1 MTRSFSEIL
10 GSDVASKLAQPIEQA
25 RGLPSAAYTSQEFF
39 DLEQE
44 QLFPRTWQGVGFV
57 DDVPEPGD
65 AVPITVSGLP
75 LILVRDR
82 KNKVRCFHNVCR
94 HRATIVLQ
102 KPEKG
107 LSNLQCPYHAWT
119 WDLEGN
125 LKATPYFDGT
135 PNSENYSVDKD
146 KNGLVPVRC
155 DVWNKVVFINLEG
168 NADPLIDYL
177 APADKMLSHLDL
189 DSLQLAHRFT
199 WEFKGNW
206 KLVNENWE
214 VYHHVWV
221 HYGIFDRMSEEVD
234 FATGKP
240 YTLMT
245 SEGNV
250 LTLRGGEN
258 RPARKPPAA
267 LHHGTKSTSP
277 PEDEIQLPNI
287 PTKDGSN
294 GIFGATNAILP
305 NVTASLNNGGYA
317 PVVYIPI
324 APDRTLASMA
334 WYFAGDG
341 ATADKYAAA
350 REKRLNLWLGPTRAI
365 EDKGGIRSQDHKCFE
380 LQQAARY
387 SPIAND
393 VQFSPTWETNV
404 HYFENWVV
412 EQLA

>member
-1 MTRSFSEIL
+1 MTRTVEEIL
-10 GSDVASKLAQPIEQA
+10 GKDSIAKLQEPIETA
-25 RGLPSAAYTSQEFF
+25 RGLPRAAYTTQEFF

-44 QLFPRTWQGVGFV
+44 RLFPRIWQGVGFV

-65 AVPITVSGLP
+65 AIPITVSGLP
-75 LILVRDR
+75 LILVHDR
-82 KNKVRCFHNVCR
+82 NGTIRCFHNVCR

-119 WDLEGN
+119 WNLEGN

-135 PNSENYSVDKD
+135 PNSENFSVDKD
-146 KNGLVPVRC
+146 QNGLVPVRC
-155 DVWNKVVFINLEG
+155 DVWNKVVFVNLEG
-168 NADPLIDYL
+168 NAEPLADYL

-189 DSLQLAHRFT
+189 DSLQLGHRFS

-206 KLVNENWE
+206 KLANENWE

-221 HYGIFDRMSEEVD
+221 HYGIFDKMSEEVD

-245 SEGNV
+245 AEGNV

-258 RPARKPPAA
+258 RPPRKRSGPAP
-267 LHHGTKSTSP
+267 T
-277 PEDEIQLPNI
+277 DELPKI
-287 PTKDGSN
+287 PTKN
-294 GIFGATNAILP
+294 GTEGISGATNAILP

-341 ATADKYAAA
+341 ATAEKYAEA
-350 REKRLNLWLGPTRAI
+350 REERLNRWLGPTRVI

-387 SPIAND
+387 SPAAD
-393 VQFSPTWETNV
+393 SSVQFSPTWETNV
-404 HYFENWVV
+404 QYFQNWLVKT
-412 EQLA
+412 LS